1 MPCLKRTWQHLLGLQ
16 ICKWT
21 NPKVFCNNVLWRD
34 KTTVEMFGQNTVPE
48 NQTQH
53 ISTNT
58 SNQLSNLVM
67 EGWWCGLESLSRA
80 WPPLYMKVL
89 PRLGHATVQWSRAH
103 QSSQNL
109 QHNVWK
115 RKNQCVLM
123 NQSCHKLMSANLNQ
137 LKQLCKEEWNKY
149 STTMCP
155 TH

>member
-1 MPCLKRTWQHLLGLQ
+1 MSFGEIRPQWRCLAKIQFQKTKHSTLAQTPQTNCQTWWWRGDDVGLSHWVEHDLLSIWKHSRVKCET
-16 ICKWT
+16 ICLT
-21 NPKVFCNNVLWRD
+21 
-34 KTTVEMFGQNTVPE
+34 
-48 NQTQH
+48 
-53 ISTNT
+53 
-58 SNQLSNLVM
+58 
-67 EGWWCGLESLSRA
+67 A
-80 WPPLYMKVL
+80 KVL

-115 RKNQCVLM
+115 RKNQYVSM